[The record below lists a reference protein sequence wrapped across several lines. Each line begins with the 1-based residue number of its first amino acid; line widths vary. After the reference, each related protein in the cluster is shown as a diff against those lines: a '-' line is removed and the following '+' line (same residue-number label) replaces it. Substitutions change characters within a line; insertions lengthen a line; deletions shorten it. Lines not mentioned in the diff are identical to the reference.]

1 MSTKR
6 SLTDELQ
13 SVMLAHSLDAPEP
26 TASIENILA
35 KTVAT
40 TAPAAIRRRRWLSSP
55 TMIGAAAVVALLVG
69 GVALLNSN
77 HRESNKSS
85 AGSNASLSGQGDAKA
100 AAGTVP
106 PQQGGY
112 DSAGAS
118 PLPQALG
125 SPVPPPACVASGTGS
140 ATGTG
145 YSATFGPA
153 ESQVTIADG
162 YCSSPNGSRTGSEVK
177 VYRITGTSRTEV
189 ATLIRPEQQLHVDRI
204 EQQGRT
210 VVVIALDTRAGA
222 LNDYRFSTTNGTVFT
237 AEPVTLVAPA
247 CAKSTLEVI
256 LRDGSALGDVSVS
269 LIDLRNRGTKPC
281 VIEGYP
287 AISAAVADGLAV
299 TAQAIPRG
307 KAGGSSTQTPPIV
320 LLQPGD
326 TGTAMIE
333 YLTKAPPNVV
343 TACETAKQVT
353 ISLRGEL
360 LATLPFARSVCNL
373 QIHPVVSSPSGS
385 D

>member
-55 TMIGAAAVVALLVG
+55 TMIGAAAVVALLVVG
-69 GVALLNSN
+69 AALLNAN
-77 HRESNKSS
+77 RQESKKNS
-85 AGSNASLSGQGDAKA
+85 AGSNAATSHQGDAKA
-100 AAGTVP
+100 AAGPIP
-106 PQQGGY
+106 PQPGVSGPSMPQT
-112 DSAGAS
+112 DSA
-118 PLPQALG
+118 
-125 SPVPPPACVASGTGS
+125 VPAPACVAEGKGA

-145 YSATFGPA
+145 YSAAFGA
-153 ESQVTIADG
+153 SKSLVTIADS
-162 YCSSPNGSRTGSEVK
+162 YCSSANGTRTGSVVT
-177 VYRITGTSRTEV
+177 VYRKTDTSRTAV
-189 ATLIRPEQQLHVDRI
+189 ATLIRPEQGLHVDRI

-210 VVVIALDTRAGA
+210 VVVIALDTRTGA
-222 LNDYRFSTTNGTVFT
+222 LNDYRFSTTSGTVFI
-237 AEPVTLVAPA
+237 AEPVTLVATA

-269 LIDLRNRGTKPC
+269 LIDLGNRGTNPC

-343 TACETAKQVT
+343 TACETAKQIT